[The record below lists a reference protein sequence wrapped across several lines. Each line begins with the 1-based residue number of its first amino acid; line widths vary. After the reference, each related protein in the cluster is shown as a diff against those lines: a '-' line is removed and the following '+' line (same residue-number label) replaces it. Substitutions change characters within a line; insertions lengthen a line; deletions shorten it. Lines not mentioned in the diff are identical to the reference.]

1 MAHRPESEQQRLLA
15 QPLEALTPFSPC
27 DPEAL
32 TGILTGIRS
41 RGWELGINDVVEGLT
56 SLGVPVHDRT
66 GAVIGAVSI
75 SGLHAHIVDGDRPR
89 HLAILQRKM
98 QELANAVG

>member
-1 MAHRPESEQQRLLA
+1 M
-15 QPLEALTPFSPC
+15 
-27 DPEAL
+27 
-32 TGILTGIRS
+32 
-41 RGWELGINDVVEGLT
+41 EGLT
-56 SLGVPVHDRT
+56 SLGVPVRDRA

-75 SGLHAHIVDGDRPR
+75 SGLHAHIVDGNRPR

>member
-1 MAHRPESEQQRLLA
+1 MTPSSPCDA
-15 QPLEALTPFSPC
+15 QPLA
-27 DPEAL
+27 A
-32 TGILTGIRS
+32 ILAQIRS
-41 RGWELGINDVVEGLT
+41 RGWELGVDDVVEGLT
-56 SLGVPVHDRT
+56 SLGVPVHDRN

-75 SGLHAHIVDGDRPR
+75 SGLHAHIVEGDRPR